1 MALVVTYALGPANW
15 ALRTGLGWQAEHLI
29 GYFAFTSLVCLA
41 WPRPFVVGGALMAV
55 GALLEGLQGLTPDR
69 HPNLL
74 AALCGAVGTLAAALL
89 AELFIR
95 ARMRPAVARSSV
107 EPPANLYPRT

>member
-1 MALVVTYALGPANW
+1 
-15 ALRTGLGWQAEHLI
+15 
-29 GYFAFTSLVCLA
+29 
-41 WPRPFVVGGALMAV
+41 MAV

-95 ARMRPAVARSSV
+95 ARMRRAVARSSV
-107 EPPANLYPRT
+107 GPPANQCSGMSLEPMGGTNGCGIGAT